1 MQVVDRKEL
10 KATLDPFAKQILYW
24 CSKYDF
30 SFPRSCDIVS
40 KYILH
45 CIKDNDYL
53 KQKYDI
59 SVLRGHYII
68 DEEET
73 CDTFNTLCSGNPCKD
88 CTCESVYQH
97 TFLIFENK
105 ETKVSYIVDYTH
117 YQFSENYGDLEE
129 TLLHKKFFKEELFKE
144 LSKYSS
150 FIDIREQGRYLVSKA
165 TSIQDFDPE
174 CMLEEY
180 FKEATVL

>member
-1 MQVVDRKEL
+1 MKEDRMEL
-10 KATLDPFAKQILYW
+10 KMILEPFAKQILYW

-68 DEEET
+68 DEDET
-73 CDTFNTLCSGNPCKD
+73 CDTFNTLCSGNPCKG

-97 TFLIFENK
+97 TFLTFENK
-105 ETKVSYIVDYTH
+105 KTKVCYIVDYTH
-117 YQFSENYGDLEE
+117 YQFNENYCDLEE
-129 TLLHKKFFKEELFKE
+129 KLLHKQFSKEELFKE
-144 LSKYSS
+144 LSMYSH
-150 FIDIREQGRYLVSKA
+150 FVDIREHERYLVSKV
-165 TSIQDFDPE
+165 TPIQKFDPE
-174 CMLEEY
+174 CILEEY
-180 FKEATVL
+180 FQEATVL